1 MTHFTFGDFDLVTL
15 NRSDVPEV
23 VKLGYGFEYLNLV
36 SIIIDTLGD
45 LKLGLV
51 CVTNFGESP
60 NFLDMGCLAKTRN
73 SQFFGHGLFC
83 RIFTDF
89 FLFFRIFEKSLDML
103 I

>member
-1 MTHFTFGDFDLVTL
+1 MILQDVLSKKPELRNAFEDFGTC
-15 NRSDVPEV
+15 DVEEND
-23 VKLGYGFEYLNLV
+23 KGYTCTNIGDNMWPHCRVY
-36 SIIIDTLGD
+36 TLGD

-89 FLFFRIFEKSLDML
+89 FLIFSDF
-103 I
+103 